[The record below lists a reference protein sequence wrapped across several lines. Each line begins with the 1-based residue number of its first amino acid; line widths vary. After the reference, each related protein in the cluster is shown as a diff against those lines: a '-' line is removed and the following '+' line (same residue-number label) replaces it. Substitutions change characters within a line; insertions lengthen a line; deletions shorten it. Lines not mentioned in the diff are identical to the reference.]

1 MTCQTLLAAT
11 SMTIAS
17 ALGFSRQYR
26 SAHFI
31 QQCLFRHMRRYLLVL
46 EVRAPALRFLGA
58 IPRLRAHWRALT
70 RPTAEIFSHPLT
82 GKLLLDVQVSRQQV
96 RKLGTVEACLDAVLD
111 ESNWIEPTSARS
123 DETSSQREWCLIE
136 ARARLKQQ
144 AIWQRYALT
153 WGSAR
158 VYRGQ
163 PHSFYR
169 QRKARSIKR
178 RQVKK
183 LVRATQHRFWP

>member
-1 MTCQTLLAAT
+1 
-11 SMTIAS
+11 MTIAA

-26 SAHFI
+26 GAHFV

-46 EVRAPALRFLGA
+46 EARRPELRFLGA
-58 IPRLRAHWRALT
+58 IPRLRTYWRALS
-70 RPTAEIFSHPLT
+70 RPTAEVFSHPVT
-82 GKLLLDVQVSRQQV
+82 GELLLDVQVTRQQS
-96 RKLGTVEACLDAVLD
+96 RKLGTIEACLDAVLED
-111 ESNWIEPTSARS
+111 SNWVEPALAHESELSAL
-123 DETSSQREWCLIE
+123 REQCLVE
-136 ARARLKQQ
+136 ARTRLKHQ
-144 AIWQRYALT
+144 AVWQRYTLT
-153 WGSAR
+153 WGSAW

-183 LVRATQHRFWP
+183 LVRATQHRFWPW